1 MKLTEKQYSSF
12 NDFREG
18 EIWKDIE
25 ELDCD
30 YQISNYGRIKSKSRY
45 VEFLYRDSYRKR
57 LIQERILRPAIK
69 KTGDRLDS
77 VQIEIRGITFL
88 LSRLV
93 YQYFIDDIPIQ
104 KTMCIA
110 HIDKNPLNNSS
121 DNLKKVTWSESKK
134 IDYKE
139 SDLVKEWQKERS
151 QRGANAMKRKAF
163 FKKLVFFSPR
173 RGEKIIKTDINGKP
187 INEART

>member
-1 MKLTEKQYSSF
+1 MQNSSF
-12 NDFREG
+12 NDFRDG

-30 YQISNYGRIKSKSRY
+30 YQVSNYGRIKSKSRY
-45 VEFLYRDSYRKR
+45 VEFSYRGTFRKR
-57 LIQERILRPAIK
+57 LIQERILKPAIK

-88 LSRLV
+88 LPKLV
-93 YQYFIDDIPIQ
+93 YQYFISSETIP
-104 KTMCIA
+104 KNMCIA

-121 DNLKKVTWSESKK
+121 GNLKKVTWSESKK

-139 SDLVKEWQKERS
+139 SDLVKSWQKERS
-151 QRGANAMKRKAF
+151 QRGANAMKRKSF

-173 RGEKIIKTDINGKP
+173 RGGKIIKTDINGEPVGEEQKKHL
-187 INEART
+187 

>member
-1 MKLTEKQYSSF
+1 MQNSSF

-25 ELDCD
+25 ELECD
-30 YQISNYGRIKSKSRY
+30 YQISNFGRIKSVGRY
-45 VEFLYRDSYRKR
+45 VEFPYRNTFRKR
-57 LIQERILRPAIK
+57 WNQERILRPAIK

-77 VQIEIRGITFL
+77 VQIEIRGTTFL
-88 LSRLV
+88 LSKLV
-93 YQYFIDDIPIQ
+93 YQYFISNEPIP

-110 HIDKNPLNNSS
+110 HIDKNPINNSS

-163 FKKLVFFSPR
+163 FKKLVFYSPR
-173 RGEKIIKTDINGKP
+173 RGGKIIKTDINGNL
-187 INEART
+187 INETRK